1 MPLDSVLCLY
11 TELSGQSTL
20 YWHIYVYIGLKRGAR
35 LYIVV

>member
-20 YWHIYVYIGLKRGAR
+20 YWHIYVYIGLKREEPDFI
-35 LYIVV
+35 L